1 MYKKI
6 NAIIMCIIMILIVSG
21 CSITKPPSELI
32 YKPKNSIKGI
42 ELESIVSEFLLDKET
57 LTLTE
62 KESNKEAI
70 RRVDMDKDGEDE
82 LLLLYKGDKNS
93 FIGKNEYGVIVLK
106 KNKGKWHE
114 INRISQEG
122 YGLDLVDYKDLTG
135 DKKTDLLIG
144 WSNEEQKDK
153 YLEVY
158 SWHDGYFHSI
168 FKTSY
173 RELAVE
179 DLKGDGQ
186 NQLVL
191 LKKTP
196 KIHGA
201 SIEVLRYLNEDMI
214 SVDNIVINNGSY
226 FSTMTVG
233 NASSNKKGIF
243 IDFDMGT
250 FYSYTDLLIMK
261 DNKLV
266 EVLGNESINTPKTMN
281 EYMIKSK
288 DINKDGIIEIGN
300 INHIPVSQKFE
311 TRAAL
316 INNWYQWNGKD
327 DITLVLKEYY
337 NHDEGY
343 KIQIP
348 KEWGNE
354 IIILKSDEKDLE
366 NKVEFYSIDRK
377 NNLDKCIFSI
387 ESFSKERWNN
397 DKDKLQDKEYV
408 ILEENEK
415 NIIIGIISDMQ
426 KASKYYINKERLRRI
441 FYLIEE

>member
-6 NAIIMCIIMILIVSG
+6 NAIIIYIIMILTVSG
-21 CSITKPPSELI
+21 CSIIKPPSELI
-32 YKPKNSIKGI
+32 SKPQNSIKGI
-42 ELESIVSEFLLDKET
+42 EIYGIVSEFLSDKET

-62 KESNKEAI
+62 KQSNEEAVRKI
-70 RRVDMDKDGEDE
+70 DMDKDGDDE

-93 FIGKNEYGVIVLK
+93 FIGKNEYGVIILK
-106 KNKGKWHE
+106 KNEDKWHE
-114 INRISQEG
+114 INRISQRG
-122 YGLDLVDYKDLTG
+122 DGLDLIEYKDLTG
-135 DKKTDLLIG
+135 DEKPDLLIG
-144 WSNEEQKDK
+144 WSTEEQQDK
-153 YLEVY
+153 NLEVY

-168 FKTSY
+168 FQASY

-179 DLKGDGQ
+179 DLNNDGQ
-186 NQLVL
+186 SELVL
-191 LKKTP
+191 LKRPPKTD
-196 KIHGA
+196 GTN
-201 SIEVLRYLNEDMI
+201 IEVLRYFKEDMTA
-214 SVDNIVINNGSY
+214 VDNMIINNRSY

-266 EVLGNESINTPKTMN
+266 EVLGNESINRPKTIH

-300 INHIPVSQKFE
+300 IEDIPASQKLE

-316 INNWYQWNGKD
+316 INNWYQWDGKD

-366 NKVEFYSIDRK
+366 NKVQFYSIDRK
-377 NNLDKCIFSI
+377 NNLDKLIFLI

-415 NIIIGIISDMQ
+415 NIIIGIISDME